1 MAQTNFGSVSKR
13 SLYGEIAHRWQQ
25 LTTSDIEDCGTD
37 RSKLRT
43 LLEIRYGYAPSR
55 AEKEVELF
63 FGEFQDRLRLA
74 A

>member
-1 MAQTNFGSVSKR
+1 MARAQFDRHLNR
-13 SLYGEIAHRWQQ
+13 LLCGEILTRWNQ
-25 LTTSDIEDCGTD
+25 LTTADIDGCGTD
-37 RSKLRT
+37 RWKLIDVLQT
-43 LLEIRYGYAPSR
+43 RYGYAKGR